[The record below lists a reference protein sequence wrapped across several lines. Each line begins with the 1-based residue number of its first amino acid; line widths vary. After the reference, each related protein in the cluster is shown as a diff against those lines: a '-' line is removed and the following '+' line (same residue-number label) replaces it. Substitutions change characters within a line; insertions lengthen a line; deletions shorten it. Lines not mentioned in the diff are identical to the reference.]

1 MNIMSGQVFQSPC
14 EETLNSQICF
24 FVCLQQDL
32 SSSQLLFVG
41 QPKLG
46 LKLWILLLMLHESH

>member
-24 FVCLQQDL
+24 FVCLQQAL

-46 LKLWILLLMLHESH
+46 LKLLNPFT